1 MKYDNEFV
9 IAEVN
14 ADIKYHYRNKAGKFI
29 VMGSDTTAVGTHVS
43 TKAVGLDKREDITLH
58 YKYREGS
65 AAERA
70 ALKGAGAN
78 GEEDHTKPFKFAASL
93 ISKSELGGNLTF
105 EVTVSTSKPVAG
117 KMCTYVCVACKY
129 MYMTIIIMCII
140 IMAWMYKY

>member
-29 VMGSDTTAVGTHVS
+29 VMGSDTKAVGTHIS
-43 TKAVGLDKREDITLH
+43 TKAVGLNTREDITLH

-70 ALKGAGAN
+70 ALKGNSGN
-78 GEEDHTKPFKFAASL
+78 GDDDHTKPFTFGSQL
-93 ISKSELGGNLTF
+93 VSKSDLGSNLIF
-105 EVTVSTSKPVAG
+105 EVNVTTKETVEG
-117 KMCTYVCVACKY
+117 KY
-129 MYMTIIIMCII
+129 I
-140 IMAWMYKY
+140 